1 MNFICSFVIL
11 IVAIIS
17 FINCQPEQ
25 SNLSFCQIKNA
36 MYPNEFL
43 YTCRDRNMND
53 FNRKVYTN
61 PPYSKYMNSFFQM
74 GWVFEPVKNGQ
85 NDTFHLINVQYEE
98 YLCASDLHLD
108 VLRLRR
114 KVNTIRLNKFDM
126 NGFVGEKNETNGVR
140 SGKSLVGIYD
150 YQNACK
156 WKLQNIVGG
165 ESDKFM
171 IWNEKFNEPLY
182 AASFLF
188 KMAKSNRRNVYLWH
202 KKPDS
207 LQFIWFINC
216 FQSSK
221 FF

>member
-1 MNFICSFVIL
+1 MQFSLYMFL
-11 IVAIIS
+11 IVFVMIVS
-17 FINCQPEQ
+17 FINCQPDH
-25 SNLSFCQIKNA
+25 SHLSFCQIKNA

-61 PPYSKYMNSFFQM
+61 PPYSKYMNGFFQM
-74 GWVFEPVKNGQ
+74 GWVFEPVNDGQ
-85 NDTFHLINVQYEE
+85 NNTYHLINVQYEE

-114 KVNTIRLNKFDM
+114 KVNTVRINKYDM
-126 NGFVGEKNETNGVR
+126 NGFSGDNKNDSTSVGN
-140 SGKSLVGIYD
+140 SLVGIYD
-150 YQNACK
+150 YQNSCK
-156 WKLQNIVGG
+156 WRLQSLSGG
-165 ESDKFM
+165 DPDKYM
-171 IWNEKFNEPLY
+171 IWNVKFNEPLY

-207 LQFIWFINC
+207 LQFVWFINC
-216 FQSSK
+216 FQNSK
-221 FF
+221 FD